1 MEVARDV
8 TDPEEYDAVWQILG
22 QVAEDGEASLRYG
35 IGMLGSPD
43 PVTRSVGCDLLGCAS
58 DRHESVR
65 DEAASAL
72 LGLAPDETDAD
83 VAWSLACALG
93 RTADERAIPVLV
105 SLAGHPGA
113 DVRCQ
118 VAQALPAVATGDFGG
133 IEVGVLVRLT
143 GDPDA
148 DVRDWATFGLG
159 SQLAVDTPALRA
171 ALWARIHDD
180 SDDVREEAVFGLA
193 RRGDPRATA
202 PLIELLDAE
211 EGVHSWGLDAAAC
224 LRDPAL
230 LPHLSAYDPASAAV
244 AAALRECDSAART
257 ERDDFAA
264 ALLDAVHQ
272 AVSAADFALF
282 ATRFEPGL
290 TLELKQD
297 GRTLSWSV
305 DAVMD
310 ATGGGLDEA
319 VRTVTRHCG

>member
-1 MEVARDV
+1 MEVARGV

-35 IGMLGSPD
+35 IGLLGSPD
-43 PVTRSVGCDLLGCAS
+43 PVTRSVGCNLLGCAS

-72 LGLAPDETDAD
+72 LGLVPDETDAD

-148 DVRDWATFGLG
+148 DVREWATFGLG
-159 SQLAVDTPALRA
+159 SQLAVDTPAVRA
-171 ALWARIHDD
+171 ALWARIRDD

-193 RRGDPRATA
+193 RRVTPGPRLRSSSCSTRRRASTPGALTPPRACATTPSWTHPEA
-202 PLIELLDAE
+202 ASPRRYGPSRVIVAE
-211 EGVHSWGLDAAAC
+211 RPVRIAFS
-224 LRDPAL
+224 RSSAL
-230 LPHLSAYDPASAAV
+230 SPRAIV
-244 AAALRECDSAART
+244 N
-257 ERDDFAA
+257 
-264 ALLDAVHQ
+264 
-272 AVSAADFALF
+272 
-282 ATRFEPGL
+282 
-290 TLELKQD
+290 
-297 GRTLSWSV
+297 SV
-305 DAVMD
+305 DHV
-310 ATGGGLDEA
+310 
-319 VRTVTRHCG
+319 